1 MLFASLKHFSS
12 NKKHSVYHE
21 STEFVIEYN
30 ISLMGNSEP
39 AHKSQA
45 NPPLVEHPRFSRA
58 RITPDK
64 KMILE

>member
-1 MLFASLKHFSS
+1 
-12 NKKHSVYHE
+12 
-21 STEFVIEYN
+21 
-30 ISLMGNSEP
+30 MGNSEP